1 MNSRSISDLIQ
12 NPPALPVAA
21 GLARIR
27 ATIGNL
33 VIAAPPG
40 SGKTTLVPPLMAD
53 LVGGKVIVVQPRRVA
68 ARAAARRIAS
78 LLGERPG
85 RQIGFRVRGET
96 QAGSRIEFI
105 TPGVLLRMLQ
115 HDQELAGVGAVI
127 IDEIHERDLDTD
139 LALAFLLDVHHTLR
153 PDLRIVAM
161 SATVATERT
170 AKLIGGTVIE
180 VPGDIHPVSTVE
192 RIGPRALGSLANGSV
207 VVQRDYL
214 DHVAAVIREAS
225 LAHDGSVLVFLP
237 GAREISETASR
248 LRGSRLPVFPLHGQ
262 LPAAEQDRVLAGGDD
277 RIILATSIA
286 ESSLT
291 VPGVRVVVD
300 ACLSREPRFDPSTGI
315 GGLVTVHSDRASM
328 TQRAGRSGREGPGT
342 TYRCLPFNRAREY
355 REPDILIADLTDSML
370 QSAAW
375 GAPSMRGLQL
385 LDEPSEIASHAAE
398 HRLRSLGAI
407 DDDGRITDLGRDMV
421 QIPVEPRFARALVDG
436 ASIVG
441 TRLAAS
447 VVALLSLD
455 TRISDADLTG
465 ALRRLRRGHGGQ
477 SREWKRETDRLQ
489 RLVERLGKSAQEL
502 RRACVGS
509 DSAPA
514 SAPEPRTVAAS
525 GVGSA
530 HSGADHVQ
538 DLDAAVATV
547 VGLANPEWIA
557 RQRGRGYLLVNGTGA
572 ALPDHSP
579 LHGAEW
585 LAVADLARSQGR
597 ADGLIYAA
605 VPIAA
610 EDAQLVCAHL
620 LDERVDVRVSG
631 GKVSGR
637 KVRTLGAIELSSEK
651 LTKLDPGTVIAART
665 EELRRAGLGSLPWT
679 ASAVRLRERL
689 AFLHGAV
696 GEPWPQVDDESLL
709 ERSDEWIGPE
719 LGSHRPDV
727 TTALRRLLPWP
738 AAAQFDEL
746 APERITTPLGSAKVD
761 YASGRPVVRL
771 KLQECFGW
779 SQTPRLAGVPV
790 TLELLSP
797 AQRPLAITDDLASFW
812 AGPYLQVRA
821 EMRGRYPKHLW
832 PDNPMEAQPTRRT
845 KSRA

>member
-1 MNSRSISDLIQ
+1 MESRSISDLIQ
-12 NPPALPVAA
+12 NPPALPVVA

-27 ATIGNL
+27 ATAGNL
-33 VIAAPPG
+33 VISAPPG
-40 SGKTTLVPPLMAD
+40 SGKTTLVPPVIAD
-53 LVGGKVIVVQPRRVA
+53 LVDGKVVVVQPRRVA
-68 ARAAARRIAS
+68 ARAAARRISS

-85 RQIGFRVRGET
+85 NQIGFRVRGET

-139 LALAFLLDVHHTLR
+139 LATAFLLDVYDTLR

-170 AKLIGGTVIE
+170 AKLIGGTVVE
-180 VPGDIHPVSTVE
+180 VPGDIHPVVTVE
-192 RIGPRALGSLANGSV
+192 RIGPRALGALANGSV

-214 DHVAAVIREAS
+214 DHVSGVVREAAS
-225 LAHDGSVLVFLP
+225 AHYGSVLVFLP
-237 GAREISETASR
+237 GAREINEVAAR
-248 LRGSRLPVFPLHGQ
+248 LGGSTLPVFPLHGQ
-262 LPAAEQDRVLAGGDD
+262 LPAADQDRVLSGGSD

-300 ACLSREPRFDPSTGI
+300 SCLSREPRFDPSTGI

-342 TYRCLPFNRAREY
+342 TYRCLSFNRAREY
-355 REPDILIADLTDSML
+355 REPEIRIADLTDAMA

-375 GAPSMRGLQL
+375 GAPGMRGLQL
-385 LDEPSEIASHAAE
+385 LDEPTEVAREAAE
-398 HRLRSLGAI
+398 RRLRSLGAI
-407 DDDGRITDLGRDMV
+407 DDDGTITDLGRDMV
-421 QIPVEPRFARALVDG
+421 QIPVDSRFARALIDG
-436 ASIVG
+436 SAIVG
-441 TRLAAS
+441 ARVAAA
-447 VVALLSLD
+447 VVAMLSLNL
-455 TRISDADLTG
+455 RVADADLTSE
-465 ALRRLRRGHGGQ
+465 LRRLRRGHEGQ
-477 SREWKRETDRLQ
+477 SREWRRESDRLQ
-489 RLVERLGKSAQEL
+489 RLVQRLAEGAGDGSTARTGAGTPPVGTDQAQ
-502 RRACVGS
+502 G
-509 DSAPA
+509 
-514 SAPEPRTVAAS
+514 
-525 GVGSA
+525 
-530 HSGADHVQ
+530 
-538 DLDAAVATV
+538 LDDAVATV

-557 RQRGRGYLLVNGTGA
+557 RKRGRGYLLVNGAGA
-572 ALPDHSP
+572 TLPDRSP
-579 LHGAEW
+579 LHGEEW
-585 LAVADLARSQGR
+585 LAVADLSRAQGR
-597 ADGLIYAA
+597 ADALIYSA

-610 EDAQLVCAHL
+610 QDAQLVAAHL
-620 LDERVDVRVSG
+620 LDERVDVRVTG

-637 KVRTLGAIELSSEK
+637 KVRTLGAIELGSAR

-665 EELRRAGLGSLPWT
+665 AELRRTGLESLPWSE
-679 ASAVRLRERL
+679 SAIRLRERL
-689 AFLHGAV
+689 AFLHGAT
-696 GEPWPQVDDESLL
+696 GEPWPQMDDESLL

-719 LGSHRPDV
+719 LSSHRPDV

-746 APERITTPLGSAKVD
+746 APERIATPLGSAKVD
-761 YASGRPVVRL
+761 YSSGRPVVRL

-797 AQRPLAITDDLASFW
+797 AQRPLAVTDDLASFW

-821 EMRGRYPKHLW
+821 EMRGRYPKHPW
-832 PDNPMEAQPTRRT
+832 PENPMEAQPTRRT